1 MQPPMIG
8 SWTVRIEAVRPFT
21 IHGDQYYE
29 LQAVRTNDAGGNVLS
44 IKIPGHAAPSQPQ
57 PGQTV
62 MIKFLMGQVTEVR
75 PVAATPAQS

>member
-21 IHGDQYYE
+21 IHGDQYFE
-29 LQAVRTNDAGGNVLS
+29 LRAVRTNDAGGNPLS
-44 IKIPGHAAPSQPQ
+44 IKIPGHASASEPR
-57 PGQTV
+57 PGQVV

-75 PVAATPAQS
+75 PVVATPTE